1 MNIDLDKSWGYMRS
15 DGTMDGLVGD
25 LIAKKIDF
33 GLSPLFIKKSRADF
47 ISYGR
52 KTWNLRYI

>member
-1 MNIDLDKSWGYMRS
+1 MDITLDRSWGYLQS

-25 LIAKKIDF
+25 LIEKKIDF
-33 GLSPLFIKKSRADF
+33 GLSPLFVKKDRADF

-52 KTWNLRYI
+52 KTWNLR